1 MGLAV
6 GVGHLEDL
14 SSNDPEG
21 AQWLRRELA
30 ALDEVL
36 ARAGLPA
43 HHEPDRFEVPLFDL
57 RRACTSF
64 PYSFLHYLRRAF
76 AHVRVGLPIPDDE
89 ELRPEHDAVVEEAS
103 EMFDSHLLCHSDA
116 EGYYAPVDFAEP
128 IFDDAA
134 PGGMLGSTQGLLRE
148 LLAVAPHIGVEL
160 TSERRPTPACDAGLQ
175 AIADSGPLWRER
187 LVWYALFEAASLSL
201 RFNTLIVF
209 H

>member
-6 GVGHLEDL
+6 GVGLLEDL
-14 SSNDPEG
+14 TRNDAEG

-30 ALDEVL
+30 ALDPIL

-43 HHEPDRFEVPLFDL
+43 HREPDRFEVPLFQL
-57 RRACTSF
+57 RRSCTSF

-76 AHVRVGLPIPDDE
+76 AHVRVGLPIPDDD
-89 ELRPEHDAVVEEAS
+89 ELRPEHDAVVEDAS
-103 EMFDSHLLCHSDA
+103 TMFDSHLLCHSDA

-128 IFDDAA
+128 IFDDEVL
-134 PGGMLGSTQGLLRE
+134 GGMLGSSQGLLRE
-148 LLAVAPHIGVEL
+148 LVEVAPHIGVEL
-160 TSERRPTPACDAGLQ
+160 TSEGRPTPVCEAELQ
-175 AIADSGPLWRER
+175 AIEDSGPLWRER
-187 LVWYALFEAASLSL
+187 LVWYTLFEAASLSL